1 MDPLHLGIAIGPLGV
16 YLFWIGLLNLRRRAT
31 LLSGATDGAA
41 LALGVSGLAIAGPL
55 ELFMPEQ
62 AAVRFG
68 PWVWVLLVGLYSMG
82 STLWLLS
89 SRPRLVIYNLA
100 SNRLRGVLA
109 PVAIEV
115 DSEARWSGDTLL
127 LPQLGVHLSVEAFGL
142 MRNVTL
148 ASVGAKQNVAGWNEL
163 AAALREALAAV
174 PTERNPRG
182 YSLISSAV
190 LLLAFAV
197 WRMITSRAEL
207 AENLH
212 EMLRLPP
219 M

>member
-1 MDPLHLGIAIGPLGV
+1 MDPLHLGIAMGPLAV
-16 YLFWIGLLNLRRRAT
+16 YLVWIGLLNLRRRAT
-31 LLSGATDGAA
+31 VLSGTTDAAT
-41 LALGVSGLAIAGPL
+41 LALGLAGLAIAGPL

-68 PWVWVLLVGLYSMG
+68 PWVWLLLIGLYTMG
-82 STLWLLS
+82 TVLWLLTM
-89 SRPRLVIYNLA
+89 RPRIVIYNLK
-100 SNRLRGVLA
+100 SDRLRGVIAPLA
-109 PVAIEV
+109 L
-115 DSEARWSGDTLL
+115 DLDGEARWSGDSLQ
-127 LPQLGVHLSVEAFGL
+127 LPQLGAHLSLEPFPL

-148 ASVGAKQNVAGWNEL
+148 ASVGAKQDPGGWREL
-163 AAALREALAAV
+163 ALALREALAAV
-174 PTERNPRG
+174 PTEPNPRG
-182 YSLISSAV
+182 YSLISSG
-190 LLLAFAV
+190 LLLLSFSA

>member
-31 LLSGATDGAA
+31 LFSGATDGAA

-68 PWVWVLLVGLYSMG
+68 PWIWLLLIGLYTMG
-82 STLWLLS
+82 TVLWLLTM
-89 SRPRLVIYNLA
+89 RPRLVIYNLK

-109 PVAIEV
+109 PVALQV
-115 DSEARWSGDTLL
+115 DSEARWSGETLL
-127 LPQLGVHLSVEAFGL
+127 LPQRGVHLSIEPFPL
-142 MRNVTL
+142 MRNVAL
-148 ASVGAKQNVAGWNEL
+148 ASIGTKQDPAGWRDL
-163 AAALREALAAV
+163 AAALREALATV

-182 YSLISSAV
+182 YSLISSA
-190 LLLAFAV
+190 LMLLAFAT